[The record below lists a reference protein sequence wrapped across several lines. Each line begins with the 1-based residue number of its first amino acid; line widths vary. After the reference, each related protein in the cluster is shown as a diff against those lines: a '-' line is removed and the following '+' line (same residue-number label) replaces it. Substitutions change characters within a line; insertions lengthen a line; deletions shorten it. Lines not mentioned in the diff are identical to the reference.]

1 MTRILIV
8 EDDPDIVHVAK
19 AYLEK
24 DGFQVDVARD
34 GLIGFEKATQFP
46 PNLIV
51 LDWMLPGLDGITFLH
66 RLRKEHKTPV
76 IMLTARTEEV
86 DRLKGLALA
95 DDYITKPFSPKE
107 LVARV
112 KAVLRRFDS
121 SDTTPV
127 VITHGN
133 LTIDPARRVALRGSV
148 PLELTVLEFDLLYT
162 FAKSPGRVFR
172 RDELLERVWGRDYD
186 GVDRVVDVHVSN
198 LRQKLEPDPDHPS
211 YLLTIRG
218 IGYKLTTAQGGSRES
233 LTTP

>member
-1 MTRILIV
+1 MTRVLLV
-8 EDDPDIVHVAK
+8 EDDPDIVQITR

-24 DGFQVDVARD
+24 DGFSVEVARD
-34 GLIGFEKATQFP
+34 GLIGFERATQLP
-46 PNLIV
+46 PNLII
-51 LDWMLPGLDGITFLH
+51 LDWMLPGLDGLTFLE
-66 RLRKEHKTPV
+66 RLRKEQKTPV

-95 DDYITKPFSPKE
+95 DDYVTKPFSPRE

-112 KAVLRRFDS
+112 KAVLRRLESTDV
-121 SDTTPV
+121 TPT
-127 VITHGN
+127 VITHGS
-133 LTIDPARRVALRGSV
+133 LTIDPGRRVALRGET
-148 PLELTVLEFDLLYT
+148 PLELTVLEFDLLHT

-198 LRQKLEPDPDHPS
+198 LRQKLEPDPNHPT

-218 IGYKLTTAQGGSRES
+218 IGYKLTAQGGSRES